1 MIPNRK
7 TATSVC
13 TFFTSI
19 RLSEQATPAAIRGL
33 LAFEYDARSRKAQR
47 PI

>member
-1 MIPNRK
+1 MIPNSK
-7 TATSVC
+7 TATSIC

-19 RLSEQATPAAIRGL
+19 RLSEHATPAASRGL

-47 PI
+47 PM